1 MSSSSQTSSQTFF
14 GACYND
20 DSKYGIFM
28 TKVTG
33 MRLGKK
39 IMWQQLIPTQWS
51 YDVQPLLFQGHLNTY
66 TDAINAARIYTL
78 TGEKRRQG
86 IFNSRLLEYDLGKLL
101 PELPAGIV
109 AATVQ
114 AGCVWYWSL
123 VAMVNGG
130 AHLTCW
136 SFVPRCCNSADTQT
150 ISEKENN
157 ATEEVVKLELQPL
170 LSSNLK
176 SCDGEDGQGEKKL

>member
-1 MSSSSQTSSQTFF
+1 MPDVSILSR
-14 GACYND
+14 A
-20 DSKYGIFM
+20 
-28 TKVTG
+28 
-33 MRLGKK
+33 RKK
-39 IMWQQLIPTQWS
+39 
-51 YDVQPLLFQGHLNTY
+51 
-66 TDAINAARIYTL
+66 
-78 TGEKRRQG
+78 RQG
-86 IFNSRLLEYDLGKLL
+86 IFNSRLLEYDLGNLL

-114 AGCVWYWSL
+114 PGCVWYWSL

-157 ATEEVVKLELQPL
+157 ATAGVVTLELQPL
-170 LSSNLK
+170 LYSHL
-176 SCDGEDGQGEKKL
+176 EVL